1 MQAHLDSLK
10 EKHAALDAQ
19 ISSRQRSPG
28 TDELRTGAL
37 KKQKLVLKEKITSIE
52 SHR

>member
-10 EKHAALDAQ
+10 EKHSALDAQ

-28 TDELRTGAL
+28 ADQLITGAL
-37 KKQKLVLKEKITSIE
+37 KKQKLVLKEKITLLE
-52 SHR
+52 PHR

>member
-1 MQAHLDSLK
+1 MQAHLNSLK

-28 TDELRTGAL
+28 ANQLKTAELKKRKLAL
-37 KKQKLVLKEKITSIE
+37 KKIITSLE
-52 SHR
+52 SYN